1 MWPNLYKTAD
11 LFTFIEEI
19 FKRKLYFLYTEIDAF
34 FKAFIE
40 ALIFI
45 LKNILYIKSN
55 QMLLASS
62 AQVSSRFNL

>member
-19 FKRKLYFLYTEIDAF
+19 FKRKLYFLYSEIDAF

-40 ALIFI
+40 PLIFI
-45 LKNILYIKSN
+45 
-55 QMLLASS
+55 
-62 AQVSSRFNL
+62 